1 MSYVIKAV
9 LSHPQHPEHGQITI
23 PFPIPDSQYDSIIE
37 KLQAMDLGFS
47 INRDCKVDEIDS
59 RYSVLGAVRNTLVNI
74 DQLDYLAKR
83 LDGFCAG
90 EVSQFQAMA
99 HKLGLSDVKNLINLT
114 YCCQQATVITD
125 FSDLEAVGR
134 SHYMN
139 LNVSANDK
147 MKENAEEKM

>member
-1 MSYVIKAV
+1 MSFVIQAV
-9 LSHPQHPEHGQITI
+9 LSNPQRPECGQITI
-23 PFPIPDSQYDSIIE
+23 PFPIPVDQYDQTVE
-37 KLQAMDLGFS
+37 MLQGIDLGFS

-59 RYSVLGAVRNTLVNI
+59 RYSVLGAVRDTLVNI